1 MSPRQKRILAYL
13 DPDAKNGTLLSL
25 LKRLALRDE
34 SEVLALRV
42 LREFPWYAR
51 VGVGGSKEV
60 RTALSREAAAA
71 LDREVQPL
79 VRAGVKVRT
88 RVTWGRPFAVIIRE
102 ALRHPTRL
110 VMKTAHGDANREAQL
125 FGSTAMHLFRK
136 CPVPVWIV
144 KPRRSSRIRRV
155 LAAVDPVKAI
165 SGGRDCSAAIL
176 AAASEI
182 AAGEN
187 AEFHVC
193 HAYAVAGEHLLHSP
207 SPAEYRKYIHSVREN
222 IEESLNALLAPLR
235 LRTGDA
241 RVHILKGDAGQI
253 LTALAAELPAELLV
267 MGTVGRTGVKG
278 LLIGETA
285 ERMLRAVN
293 CSVLAL
299 KPRGFRS
306 PLDPKA

>member
-13 DPDAKNGTLLSL
+13 EPNATNGTLLSL
-25 LKRLALRDE
+25 LKRLALRNG

-60 RTALSREAAAA
+60 RTALSREAVAA
-71 LDREVQPL
+71 LEREVQPL
-79 VRAGVKVRT
+79 VRAGVKVQM

-102 ALRHPTRL
+102 ALRRSTWL
-110 VMKTAHGDANREAQL
+110 VMKTAHGGANREARL

-144 KPRRSSRIRRV
+144 KPRRSARIRRV
-155 LAAVDPVKAI
+155 LAAVDPGRPV
-165 SGGRDCSAAIL
+165 SGGRDFNADIL
-176 AAASEI
+176 ALASEI

-187 AEFHVC
+187 AELHVS

-207 SPAEYRKYIHSVREN
+207 SPAEYRKYVVAVRKN
-222 IEESLNALLAPLR
+222 IEGSLNTLLAPLH
-235 LRTGDA
+235 LRAGDTQ
-241 RVHILKGDAGQI
+241 VHILEGNAEHV

-267 MGTVGRTGVKG
+267 MGTMGRTGIKG

-285 ERMLRAVN
+285 ERMLRAVD

>member
-13 DPDAKNGTLLSL
+13 EPNAKNGTLLSIL
-25 LKRLALRDE
+25 RRLALRNG

-51 VGVGGSKEV
+51 VGVGGSKEI

-71 LDREVQPL
+71 LEGEVQLL
-79 VRAGVKVRT
+79 VRAGVKVQT

-102 ALRHPTRL
+102 ALRRSTWL
-110 VMKTAHGDANREAQL
+110 VMKTAHGGANRDSRL
-125 FGSTAMHLFRK
+125 FGSTAMHLLRK

-144 KPRRSSRIRRV
+144 KPHRSARVRRV
-155 LAAVDPVKAI
+155 LAAVDPVRPI
-165 SGGRDCSAAIL
+165 SGGRDFSADIL
-176 AAASEI
+176 ALASEI

-187 AEFHVC
+187 AELHVC

-207 SPAEYRKYIHSVREN
+207 LPPGYREYIGAIREN
-222 IEESLNALLAPLR
+222 IEESMNALLAPLH

-241 RVHILKGDAGQI
+241 QVHILEGDAEHI
-253 LTALAAELPAELLV
+253 LTALSAELPAELLV
-267 MGTVGRTGVKG
+267 MGTIGRTGVKG

-285 ERMLRAVN
+285 ERVLRRAN